1 MLEERALVA
10 PRFGYRVWP
19 VERAEGARIDLG
31 EVVLEAPGLAAS
43 CAAASAVAAAAC
55 TLGDALEE
63 RVRALWRQ
71 GRRLVALEL
80 DEAANKLL
88 YCLSRAALAAIRRD
102 AARRG
107 DRAGDELNP
116 GDPGLALGEQAVVLR
131 LAAARDQ
138 GIVAT
143 GGGMLS
149 PVKSLSF
156 VVALGPGLAPRAGG
170 RCRRCPA
177 RERCRARPD

>member
-1 MLEERALVA
+1 MHVQCSRQSASTRPDARAAARREARAMLEERALVA

-102 AARRG
+102 AAR
-107 DRAGDELNP
+107 
-116 GDPGLALGEQAVVLR
+116 
-131 LAAARDQ
+131 DQ

>member
-19 VERAEGARIDLG
+19 IERAEEAGLGAG
-31 EVVLEAPGLAAS
+31 VPG
-43 CAAASAVAAAAC
+43 ASAVAAAAC
-55 TLGDALEE
+55 TIGEAIEE
-63 RVRALWRQ
+63 RVRALFHG
-71 GRRLVALEL
+71 GRRLLALEL
-80 DEAANKLL
+80 DAAANELL
-88 YCLSRAALAAIRRD
+88 FCLSRNALAAIRRD

-107 DRAGDELNP
+107 NGAGDELNP
-116 GDPGLALGEQAVVLR
+116 GDPGLALGEQAAVLR
-131 LAAARDQ
+131 LAGARDQ

-156 VVALGPGLAPRAGG
+156 VVPLGPQLAPRAGG

-177 RERCRARPD
+177 RERCRTRAT